1 MDKEHAVIFVLGFL
15 FGAMIGSFLNVCI
28 HRIPLGE
35 SIVFPPS
42 RCPQCRTPIRPID
55 NIPIISYMLL
65 LRGRCRSCAAPISL
79 RYPLVEMLTGLAG
92 VAVVWRFGESVEA
105 LVAFAF
111 VAALIVITFVD
122 LDHQIIPDV
131 ISLPGIV
138 IGLLLSLVLDRPGVK
153 SALIGAALGYGVLY
167 AVATGYYWLRH
178 EEGMGGGD
186 LKLLAMIGAFL
197 GWRAVPLALL
207 LGSLTGSVVGISL
220 MLVHG
225 RDSKVPIPF
234 GPFLA
239 AGALCALFF
248 GDALIDWYLR
258 LAAGV

>member
-1 MDKEHAVIFVLGFL
+1 MIFALAFL
-15 FGAMIGSFLNVCI
+15 FGSVIGSFLNVCI
-28 HRIPLGE
+28 HRIPIGE

-42 RCPQCRTPIRPID
+42 RCPHCRTPIRPID
-55 NIPIISYMLL
+55 NIPIVSYTLL

-79 RYPLVEMLTGLAG
+79 RYPLVEAFTGVVG
-92 VAVVWRFGESVEA
+92 VAVVWRFGVSIEA
-105 LVAFAF
+105 LVAFVF
-111 VAALIVITFVD
+111 VAALIVVTFID
-122 LDHQIIPDV
+122 FDHQIIPDV

-153 SALIGAALGYGVLY
+153 SALLGAALGYGVLY
-167 AVATGYYWLRH
+167 AVATGYYWLRK

-186 LKLLAMIGAFL
+186 LKLLAMVGAFL
-197 GWRAVPLALL
+197 GWKAVPLTLL

-220 MLVHG
+220 MLLHG
-225 RDSKVPIPF
+225 RDSRVPIPF

-239 AGALCALFF
+239 AGATCALFF

-258 LAAGV
+258 FAAGV

>member
-1 MDKEHAVIFVLGFL
+1 VIFALAFL
-15 FGAMIGSFLNVCI
+15 FGSVIGSFLNVCI
-28 HRIPLGE
+28 HRIPIGE

-42 RCPQCRTPIRPID
+42 RCPHCRTPIRPID
-55 NIPIISYMLL
+55 NIPIVSYTLL

-79 RYPLVEMLTGLAG
+79 RYPLVEAFTGVVG
-92 VAVVWRFGESVEA
+92 VAVVWRFGVSIEA
-105 LVAFAF
+105 LVAFVF
-111 VAALIVITFVD
+111 VAALIVVTFID
-122 LDHQIIPDV
+122 FDHQIIPDV

-153 SALIGAALGYGVLY
+153 SALLGAALGYGVLY
-167 AVATGYYWLRH
+167 AVATGYYWLRK

-186 LKLLAMIGAFL
+186 LKLLAMVGAFL
-197 GWRAVPLALL
+197 GWKAVPLTLL

-220 MLVHG
+220 MLLHG
-225 RDSKVPIPF
+225 RDSRVPIPF

-239 AGALCALFF
+239 AGATCALFF

-258 LAAGV
+258 FAAGV